1 MTLNIV
7 FLIIIRF
14 FILISLSL
22 RPITA
27 NIQIKKVAGQG
38 QKKAGPAAPRI
49 GEQHL
54 GVNFLLDHFRQGMG
68 NKDLEARGTG
78 RSQHKGQPGPVTV
91 EEEQGHAQQ
100 VKDADDP
107 HKESW

>member
-1 MTLNIV
+1 MKKAKTSRLDSYHS

-38 QKKAGPAAPRI
+38 QGQKKAGPAAPRI

-54 GVNFLLDHFRQGMG
+54 GVNFFLDHFRQGMG
-68 NKDLEARGTG
+68 NK
-78 RSQHKGQPGPVTV
+78 
-91 EEEQGHAQQ
+91 
-100 VKDADDP
+100 
-107 HKESW
+107 